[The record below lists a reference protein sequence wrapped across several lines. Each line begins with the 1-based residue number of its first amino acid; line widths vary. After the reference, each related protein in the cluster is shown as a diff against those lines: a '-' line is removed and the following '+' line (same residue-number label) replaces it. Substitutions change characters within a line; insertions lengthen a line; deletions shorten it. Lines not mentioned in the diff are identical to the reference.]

1 MGGRN
6 MLTQTETTDGIVAET
21 RPETNASQASD
32 PGVTAD
38 THSPEIHSPEI
49 HSMVHSYLA
58 TLLAVSDALEAACP
72 PIGGPHQQR
81 LGRLR
86 TRLSFDSN
94 KEAIEASSA
103 VVRAELRDF
112 ASKSS
117 EYVALTTGEWKRAAE
132 EVRNLG
138 MGLIKRQRFYATRMR
153 EIAGKLENGNA
164 AALMSCAESM
174 DNDSQ
179 SILSRMHDLL
189 RGVETRLADAEVV
202 DSVTG
207 LMNRRELERRIEG
220 RQASGDPVVRLR
232 FEITFEG
239 PETARTQ
246 VLRQVASRLTAQLRP
261 EDLIARWSD
270 SEFVILF
277 NGPAAIA
284 EKRGPQVAGLLSGRY
299 SLEQGAVEVRANA
312 TLL

>member
-1 MGGRN
+1 MV
-6 MLTQTETTDGIVAET
+6 TQTETPDSTA
-21 RPETNASQASD
+21 PEIRQEN
-32 PGVTAD
+32 TAPVPE
-38 THSPEIHSPEI
+38 THSPEV

-58 TLLAVSDALEAACP
+58 TLLALSEALEAACP
-72 PIGGPHQQR
+72 PVGGPHQQR

-86 TRLSFDSN
+86 TRLSFNSN

-117 EYVALTTGEWKRAAE
+117 EYVEVTTGEWRRAAE

-153 EIAGKLENGNA
+153 DIAGKLENGNA
-164 AALMSCAESM
+164 SALMSCAESM

-179 SILSRMHDLL
+179 SILSRMQDLL
-189 RGVETRLADAEVV
+189 LSVETRLTQAEVV
-202 DSVTG
+202 DPMTG
-207 LMNRRELERRIEG
+207 LMNRRELERRIES
-220 RQASGDPVVRLR
+220 RQASGDPVVLLR
-232 FEITFEG
+232 FEISFEG
-239 PETARTQ
+239 AETARPH
-246 VLRQVASRLTAQLRP
+246 VLRQVAYRLTAQLRP

-270 SEFVILF
+270 SEFLILF
-277 NGPAAIA
+277 DGPVAIA

-299 SLEQGAVEVRANA
+299 SLEQGAVEVRATA